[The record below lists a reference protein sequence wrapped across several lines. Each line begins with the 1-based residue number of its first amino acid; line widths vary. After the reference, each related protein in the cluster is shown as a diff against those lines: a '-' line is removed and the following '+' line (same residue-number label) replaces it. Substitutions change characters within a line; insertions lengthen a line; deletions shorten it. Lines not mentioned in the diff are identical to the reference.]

1 MCSIIETLMKQKEV
15 SHYDENVM
23 EALAK
28 LPKTIFDK
36 KHNLTI
42 IVRND
47 QARSNQTR
55 FEHIARKDHQLKV
68 RDIESIPE
76 GINRYV
82 KFVKSKS
89 IKDTY
94 YYYIDRKGEDKGF
107 IEVVILVDI
116 NDKKLA
122 YIKTVFITYR
132 IEEK

>member
-1 MCSIIETLMKQKEV
+1 MKQKEV

>member
-1 MCSIIETLMKQKEV
+1 MKQKVEPY
-15 SHYDENVM
+15 YDENIV
-23 EALAK
+23 EALEK
-28 LPKTIFDK
+28 LPSTLFDK

-42 IVRND
+42 LVRND

-55 FEHIARKDHQLKV
+55 FQHIARRDHQLKV

-76 GINRYV
+76 GINKYVRYV
-82 KFVKSKS
+82 KSKT

-107 IEVVILVDI
+107 IEVAILIDI
-116 NDKKLA
+116 NDKKIA
-122 YIKTVFITYR
+122 YIKTAFITYR